1 MTRAHTVA
9 KKTFLS
15 REFLVFL
22 LTGGFAAAVNW
33 GSRIVYN
40 IWMPYSS
47 AIIVAYSTG
56 MITAFI
62 LAKLFVFKSS
72 TQSTGRSVFF
82 FTLVNLVAVLQT
94 WAVSVGLAY
103 WLFPRLG
110 MNWHDRDIAHLVG
123 VAIPVFTSYAG
134 HKRWSFKH

>member
-9 KKTFLS
+9 KKTFVS

-47 AIIVAYSTG
+47 AIIVAYITG

-72 TQSTGRSVFF
+72 TQSTGKSVFF

-123 VAIPVFTSYAG
+123 VAIPVFTSYVG

>member
-33 GSRIVYN
+33 GSRILYN

-47 AIIVAYSTG
+47 AIIVAYITG

-110 MNWHDRDIAHLVG
+110 MNWHDRNIAHLVG